1 MALFWRY
8 SVRSSLSVIKT
19 VAITAVA
26 SLSFFCVMPTA
37 SAQGLPVGA
46 LAHDGPATPEQLALH
61 LPVTGSLP
69 NTAVAT
75 VRYRPTSSSTWI
87 EGHPLFRIRP
97 EFSNTPSLGSV
108 DNDFA
113 WTIIDLSP
121 GQSYEVEVTVSSGSD
136 NTVRTA
142 TFTTRS
148 LPPAAGTPN
157 KTISAGSSESEI
169 QSALNG
175 LNPGDVL
182 QFEDGVYNIN
192 GISLSRSG
200 TTGNPI
206 YIRGESRDGVI
217 LSDSNAR
224 EIWTI
229 VEADNVIIE
238 NLTIRGAQT
247 DGAVGNKQRGITSW
261 GVSTSAGPSR
271 LTIRNLTMLGVDS
284 AISFYDEASQVLVYD
299 STFVGNNQWNA
310 AFLGDNRTWDDD
322 GINIPGFGNVAFNNT
337 ISGYGDTF
345 AYAQHAGSSTTT
357 EARGIHYYRNDI
369 RNSLDDA
376 IEADFG
382 IRNVTF
388 YDNRIH
394 NSSTCSSLDPLYGGP
409 FIYVRN
415 VCINPAR
422 SKLHKWN
429 NDNTGQFVYNSTFII
444 GRTAADSAPDVSAWY
459 QPNNG
464 AQEAYGFR
472 NNIIVY
478 RGQGNM
484 LWLESSGH
492 NIVDWTHNSWYPDRQ
507 IQWDFDVFNNLA
519 DARNSL
525 RATTPVFSGA
535 TRRLEQDNITS
546 SNPWTTTITLGT
558 NSLTEITQS
567 FTPVL
572 AAGTAP
578 KNSGIAIAN
587 VTDGYSGGAPD
598 RGALISG
605 RAVPNWGDQN
615 STPVVAPNPPSG
627 LVAD

>member
-1 MALFWRY
+1 MIVFLSAL
-8 SVRSSLSVIKT
+8 L
-19 VAITAVA
+19 
-26 SLSFFCVMPTA
+26 TA
-37 SAQGLPVGA
+37 STAAAQSLPVGT
-46 LAHDGPATPEQLALH
+46 LTHDGPSTPEQLALH

-69 NTAVAT
+69 NSAVAT
-75 VRYRPTSSSTWI
+75 VRYRLTSSGTWT
-87 EGHPLFRIRP
+87 EAHPLFRIRP
-97 EFSNTPSLGSV
+97 EFSNSPSVGSV
-108 DNDFA
+108 DGDFA

-121 GQSYEVEVTVSSGSD
+121 GRSYEVEVTVSSGAES
-136 NTVRTA
+136 TTRSA

-148 LPPAAGTPN
+148 LPPAAGAPN
-157 KTISAGSSESEI
+157 KTIAAGSSESEI

-182 QFEDGVYNIN
+182 QFEDGVYEIN

-200 TTGNPI
+200 TTAAPI

-217 LSDSNAR
+217 LSDDSAR

-284 AISFYDEASQVLVYD
+284 AISFYDEARQVLVYD
-299 STFVGNNQWNA
+299 STFVGNNAWNA

-409 FIYVRN
+409 FIYARN

-464 AQEAYGFR
+464 PQEAYGFR
-472 NNIIVY
+472 NNVIVY
-478 RGQGNM
+478 RGDGIT
-484 LWLESSGH
+484 LWLESGGH
-492 NIVDWTHNSWYPDRQ
+492 NVVDWTHNSWYPNRD
-507 IQWDFDVFNNLA
+507 IQWDFDIFDNLN
-519 DARNSL
+519 DARNNL
-525 RATTPVFSGA
+525 RATTPIFSGA
-535 TRRLEQDNITS
+535 TRRLEQDNITT
-546 SNPWTTTITLGT
+546 SNPWTTTVTLGP
-558 NSLTEITQS
+558 NSLTEVTQS
-567 FTPVL
+567 YTPVL

-578 KNSGIAIAN
+578 KNSGAVIAN
-587 VTDGYSGGAPD
+587 ITDGFSGGAPD

-615 STPVVAPNPPSG
+615 STPLPPPVTPNPPSG